1 MMNLKVNRKYKERL
15 FLRVFRDRKD
25 LLSLYN
31 AVNGTSYTD
40 PEQLEITTIEG
51 VIYMGIKNDVS
62 FMIDNVLN
70 LWEHQ
75 SSYNPNMPIRGLSYF
90 SRLYQKYIER
100 HGINIY
106 SSSLKELPDARYI
119 VFYNGRKEEP
129 DRTEL
134 RLSDAF
140 MRRRMAALENREN
153 REPGNQESCLEVK
166 AIMLNI
172 NYGKNRELM
181 EQCQKL
187 KEYAQFIA
195 QIRDRQDAGVPVEE
209 AVEEAIDYCIGQE
222 ILKDILSE
230 HRAEVI
236 AVFLTEY
243 DAQAHMEMEREEWTE
258 KGREEGLKEGLKEG
272 RQIQLVNQIRKKLA
286 RSMSEE
292 DIAEMLEADIDE
304 VRTIG
309 RLIRENPDWDDLRIC
324 REFQNAGSEV

>member
-40 PEQLEITTIEG
+40 SEQLEITTIED
-51 VIYMGIKNDVS
+51 VIYMGFKNDVS
-62 FMIDNVLN
+62 FMIGNVLN

-90 SRLYQKYIER
+90 SRLYQKYIEQ

-106 SSSLKELPDARYI
+106 SSRLKELPDARYI

-140 MRRRMAALENREN
+140 TRRQMTSLKSGAKG
-153 REPGNQESCLEVK
+153 EPANQESCLEVK

-181 EQCQKL
+181 EQCQRL

-195 QIRDRQDAGVPVEE
+195 QIRELQDTGIPVEE
-209 AVEEAIDYCIGQE
+209 AVESAIDYCIRQG
-222 ILKDILSE
+222 ILEDILSE

-243 DAQAHMEMEREEWTE
+243 DAQAHMEMEREEWTQ

-272 RQIQLVNQIRKKLA
+272 RQIQLVDQIRKKLA

-292 DIAEMLEADIDE
+292 DIAKMLEADIDE
-304 VRTIG
+304 VRIIS
-309 RLIRENPDWDDLRIC
+309 RQIRENPDWDDLRIC
-324 REFQNAGSEV
+324 KIFQKTEL

>member
-31 AVNGTSYTD
+31 AVNGTSYAD
-40 PEQLEITTIEG
+40 ASQLEITTIED
-51 VIYMGIKNDVS
+51 VIYMGMKNDVS
-62 FMIDNVLN
+62 FMIGNVLN

-90 SRLYQKYIER
+90 ARLYQKYIER

-106 SSSLKELPDARYI
+106 SSSLKELPSARYI

-129 DRTEL
+129 DRMEL

-140 MRRRMAALENREN
+140 ADRRAGTEANG
-153 REPGNQESCLEVK
+153 EPDICQEPCLEVK

-172 NYGKNRELM
+172 NYGKNRHLM
-181 EQCQKL
+181 EQCQRL
-187 KEYAQFIA
+187 KEYSQFIA
-195 QIRDRQDAGVPVEE
+195 QVRERQDAGIPVEE
-209 AVEEAIDYCIGQE
+209 AVESAIDYCIGQG
-222 ILKDILSE
+222 ILADVLSE

-258 KGREEGLKEGLKEG
+258 KGRAEGRAEGRVEGLAEG
-272 RQIQLVNQIRKKLA
+272 RQVQMVSLVRRKLA
-286 RSMSEE
+286 KGLQEE
-292 DIAEMLEADIDE
+292 NIADVLEMDMGQVEKICRQL
-304 VRTIG
+304 
-309 RLIRENPDWDDLRIC
+309 REHPEWDDLKISNRLL
-324 REFQNAGSEV
+324 SL